1 MFSKSCFQPLIDFLI
16 ECNAIVFSAF
26 IGDKNNIAFFVQTL
40 FVAIIQLFIY
50 VGAVII
56 LFIFAIMLTANIGA
70 KALRQTNSQIVG
82 SLAVAAG
89 LLAVI
94 LILISRPPWH
104 STGVAAPPVAIDQIG
119 RLMFTTYLLPFE
131 VISLILLAALVGAI
145 VIGRRKEE

>member
-1 MFSKSCFQPLIDFLI
+1 MI
-16 ECNAIVFSAF
+16 AI
-26 IGDKNNIAFFVQTL
+26 
-40 FVAIIQLFIY
+40 
-50 VGAVII
+50 
-56 LFIFAIMLTANIGA
+56 IGA
-70 KALRQTNSQIVG
+70 KALRQTTSQIVG

-94 LILISRPPWH
+94 LILISRTPWH